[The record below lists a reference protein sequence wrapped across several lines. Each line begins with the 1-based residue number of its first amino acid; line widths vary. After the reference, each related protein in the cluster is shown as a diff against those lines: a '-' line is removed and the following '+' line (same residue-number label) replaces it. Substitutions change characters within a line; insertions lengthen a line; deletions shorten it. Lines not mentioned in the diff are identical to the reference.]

1 MQLDSL
7 TGQPAFL
14 YQGDSRASSASK
26 RFALVTSWHGRRF
39 HADMV
44 RRIADSPGMLALTA
58 SRVAHMLG
66 AAHYDGAVLDLEGQS
81 REDVP
86 RTVRAVRAIV
96 DSAHRAG
103 VPFVALAIPA
113 ADTAAYPTAPLAAVA
128 DALVVMLD
136 DEHWSTSSPGPVAT
150 PLWVRRTLG
159 RRVGDVG
166 ASHLVAALPLYGY
179 LWRTNQPGQTISFND
194 ARHAVAQANVD
205 LVRDPASGSLHALKP
220 NDWELWM
227 TDSDVLRTLVAEA
240 SALGVRRIGLWRLGL
255 EDPAIWTQVPR
266 P

>member
-14 YQGDSRASSASK
+14 YRDNSRAPK
-26 RFALVTSWHGRRF
+26 RFALVTSLHGPRF

-44 RRIADSPGMLALTA
+44 RRIADDPAALALTA

-66 AAHYDGAVLDLEGQS
+66 AAHYDGAVLDLAGQS

-86 RTVRAVRAIV
+86 RTVRVVRAIV

-103 VPFVALAIPA
+103 VPFIAFAIPA

-128 DALVVMLD
+128 DALVVMLY
-136 DEHWSTSSPGPVAT
+136 DEHWPTSSPGPVAT
-150 PLWVRRTLG
+150 PLWVRHSLG
-159 RRVGDVG
+159 RRVADVG
-166 ASHLVAALPLYGY
+166 ASHLIATLPIYGY
-179 LWRTNQPGQTISFND
+179 LWRTNQPGQPISFDD
-194 ARHAVAQANVD
+194 ARHAAAQANVD
-205 LVRDPASGSLHALKP
+205 LQRDPSSGSLHALRP

-227 TDSDVLRTLVAEA
+227 TDADVLRTLVGEVT
-240 SALGVRRIGLWRLGL
+240 ALGVRRIGLWRLGF
-255 EDPAIWTQVPR
+255 EDPAIWRLLPN